1 VGDFCLCKMEKQDLS
16 QKFEDAVNLLGY
28 LLIDFI
34 VRGDSNLKI
43 IELYVDNEVGIN
55 SDDCSLIAREINNL
69 IETKKL
75 IDSNYRLVVS
85 SPGVDRPLKYLVQYK
100 KHLNRKF
107 ELEYIKNNQV
117 MNFSGR
123 LTGIV
128 DDRLFFRDKK
138 NEIEIKFENIK
149 KAKVLISF

>member
-1 VGDFCLCKMEKQDLS
+1 MEKQDLS
-16 QKFEDAVNLLGY
+16 QKFEDAVNSLGC